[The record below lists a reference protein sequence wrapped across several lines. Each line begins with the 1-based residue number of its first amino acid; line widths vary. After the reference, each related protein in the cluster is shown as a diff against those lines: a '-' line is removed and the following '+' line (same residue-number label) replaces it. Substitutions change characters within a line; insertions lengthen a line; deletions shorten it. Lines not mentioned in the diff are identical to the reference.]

1 MPGMAFL
8 DSLPCVGLFLQCIL
22 PGFISQDP
30 TMLEHSLEGFPL
42 LGITHVCCM
51 PVATCLYFVHVS
63 VVGGRGGFMLVCVF
77 MQPAHICVCGAAVL
91 RCLYACV

>member
-8 DSLPCVGLFLQCIL
+8 DSLPCLGLFLHCIL

-42 LGITHVCCM
+42 LGITMCMLHACCYLSVFFARVYCGEQGWVHAGM
-51 PVATCLYFVHVS
+51 CIYAACTHLYVWCH
-63 VVGGRGGFMLVCVF
+63 C
-77 MQPAHICVCGAAVL
+77 
-91 RCLYACV
+91 ACA